1 MFVAVVQKEVI
12 STENRLRQ
20 SKIEVD
26 DQIMLMVCMVKVT
39 AMLPSAISPP
49 AVGHPSVNN
58 WN

>member
-1 MFVAVVQKEVI
+1 MFVAVVQKGVF

-39 AMLPSAISPP
+39 TMLPSAISPLQL
-49 AVGHPSVNN
+49 ATLL
-58 WN
+58 

>member
-1 MFVAVVQKEVI
+1 VQKEVI